1 MYHKN
6 PLQIKTGLFFIGLI
20 IVFAVFWVNGIMIK
34 ELRHDARGQV
44 ENLAQA
50 YSAAIHSEHGDI
62 QPILN
67 ILLPSIN
74 FPIIITFNDEIYAYK
89 NIETDLDEGSSDF
102 KKYLWQYIKIIDKTF
117 EPLPVK
123 WKDEIIGSIHYGDP
137 IIVSRLKW
145 IPYFEVG
152 FSILFILLSFWGI
165 KIIRDSE
172 KNYIWAGMARET
184 AHQLGTPISSL
195 LGWLNLLDDDEM
207 DRSSIITSMV
217 EDVNRLSDISDRFYK
232 IGTSPKFKKV
242 ELTSLSKSVKQY
254 ITKRIPKNSNV
265 KINIDS
271 KVDCNIIGDKV
282 LLTWAFENLVKNS
295 LDACDQNN
303 AIINISMEGK
313 KHRVFINISDN
324 GRGIPRKNWSDVF
337 KPGFSSKER
346 GWGLGL
352 SLTRRIIEELHNGS
366 IRVIKSRPGATLIR
380 IILS

>member
-20 IVFAVFWVNGIMIK
+20 IVFAIFWVNGIMIK
-34 ELRHDARGQV
+34 ELRQDARGQV

-89 NIETDLDEGSSDF
+89 NIQTDLDEGNPDF
-102 KKYLWQYIKIIDKTF
+102 KKYLWQYIEIIDKSF

-123 WKDEIIGSIHYGDP
+123 WKYDIIGSIHYGDP

-152 FSILFILLSFWGI
+152 FSIIFLLLSFWGF

-207 DRSSIITSMV
+207 DRNSIITSMV
-217 EDVNRLSDISDRFYK
+217 EDINRLSDISDRFYK

-242 ELTSLSKSVKQY
+242 DLTSLSKSVKQY
-254 ITKRIPKNSNV
+254 ITKRIPKHSNV

-271 KVDCNIIGDKV
+271 KVDCNIKGDKV
-282 LLTWAFENLVKNS
+282 LLIWAFENLVKNS

-303 AIINISMEGK
+303 AIINISMEK
-313 KHRVFINISDN
+313 KNRKVIINLSDN
-324 GRGIPRKNWSDVF
+324 GIGIPRKNWSDVF